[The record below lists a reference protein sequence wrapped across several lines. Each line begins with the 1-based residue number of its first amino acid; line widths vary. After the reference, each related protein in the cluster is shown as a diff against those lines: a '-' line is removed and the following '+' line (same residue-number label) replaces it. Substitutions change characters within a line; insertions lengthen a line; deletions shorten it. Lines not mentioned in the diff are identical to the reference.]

1 MLQMSWRGAQDLS
14 MPLARTRE
22 HNIVER
28 EVVKEPATLVE
39 EVVAAT

>member
-1 MLQMSWRGAQDLS
+1 MERGTRSQYA
-14 MPLARTRE
+14 LARTRE